1 MPWTPTAPD
10 SACRLQIRAL
20 PLQPAKAR
28 PKASGCAPPFA
39 AANPFQFRSCFDSN
53 QTRQT
58 VRQGRFQG
66 LLFAPVFAVM
76 RGFMRPR
83 NGFEPATKPHR
94 GGAACARPPPSH
106 AQRPQTPDA
115 ARLEM
120 AASRCLCA
128 GDSPLSFRTLGLEKA
143 VFRICRASIEGRC
156 LRLLTAHRFWRFR
169 QFQKPDLRQLGC
181 LLHRRPHSATIA
193 DFAIALRAPKP
204 GKPCDGGVFGA
215 FYLLLF
221 LQ

>member
-1 MPWTPTAPD
+1 MRW
-10 SACRLQIRAL
+10 RR
-20 PLQPAKAR
+20 
-28 PKASGCAPPFA
+28 
-39 AANPFQFRSCFDSN
+39 FR
-53 QTRQT
+53 
-58 VRQGRFQG
+58 G

-76 RGFMRPR
+76 RGFIRPR
-83 NGFEPATKPHR
+83 NGFEPAPKPHR

-143 VFRICRASIEGRC
+143 VFRICRASVEGGY

-169 QFQKPDLRQLGC
+169 QLQEPAPRQLGC